1 MDMIHPAH
9 HRRAV
14 SAHLCVLGPVAGVSP
29 GSYSI
34 RDRTGWGEDPE
45 VGWSEAGLEEK
56 RGYSQGALSPCG
68 ILGEGA
74 EGAPYR
80 CELHTYE
87 GK

>member
-1 MDMIHPAH
+1 MIHPAH

-14 SAHLCVLGPVAGVSP
+14 PAHLCVLGPVAGVSP

-34 RDRTGWGEDPE
+34 RDRTGSGEDPE

-56 RGYSQGALSPCG
+56 RGCRQGTLSTCG

-80 CELHTYE
+80 CGLHTSE
-87 GK
+87 DK